1 MNVGIVGFGSIGTEV
16 AKALLKGVENF
27 YLYKRIYIFNHIFLI
42 HNGSLEIK

>member
-27 YLYKRIYIFNHIFLI
+27 YQYGHSSRSKQTRKKEFQN
-42 HNGSLEIK
+42 